1 MKGRAA
7 LALVGA
13 SLVSGADAASHS
25 LLDAIRAGRSSDE
38 WALEVARVLPFPKAL
53 ETWKRRAIVPSDVF
67 DELQDELKGQAG
79 RLVGIWH
86 TSFTDSVYR
95 TMYEAIES
103 GATLY
108 DVAPKLQQLLD
119 GFGAAGGERI
129 YSGETWSPW
138 YADLVF
144 RNATQ
149 ASYAAGRY
157 SEMFSQEWI
166 EAAPYWLYD
175 AVNDS
180 RTRPA
185 HKALDGLVFRK
196 TDPGARVLLVP
207 SDHGCRC
214 SNLELTEADLKA
226 GRYKVTSSASV
237 DRSLYPPPGWDADRV
252 LSLVPEAL
260 RRQM

>member
-1 MKGRAA
+1 MKGRGA
-7 LALVGA
+7 LALVSA
-13 SLVSGADAASHS
+13 SLVAGGDAASLS
-25 LLDAIRAGRSSDE
+25 LLEAIRAGRTSDE
-38 WALEVARVLPFPKAL
+38 WAFEVARVLPFPKAL

-79 RLVGIWH
+79 RLAGVWH
-86 TSFTDSVYR
+86 TSFTDAVYR
-95 TMYEAIES
+95 TLYEAIES

-108 DVAPKLQQLLD
+108 DTAPKLQQILD

-129 YSGETWSPW
+129 YSGEKWSPW

-157 SEMFSQEWI
+157 SEMFSAEWI

-180 RTRPA
+180 RTRKPHA
-185 HKALDGLVFRK
+185 ALDGKVFRK
-196 TDPGARVLLVP
+196 SDPGARVLLPP

-214 SNLELTEADLKA
+214 SSIELNESDVKA
-226 GRYKVTSSASV
+226 GRYKVASSASI

-260 RRQM
+260 RRAA